1 MGHVLERIL
10 EQYGLLAVFVISMF
24 EGDVILVLAGVSSH
38 LGFFTP
44 LEAWIVA
51 WTGLLTGD
59 CGWYS
64 LGRTLSARI
73 QSTSF
78 YQRMKPKIQFLS
90 GKYGA
95 WEILAARF
103 VYGTRTVSMIYWGV
117 RKLKFLHFFLFDFVG
132 CILWATLLIALGYF
146 LSQSAAAII
155 GKVKRIEI
163 WLLAALLL
171 SAVFFVCRRY
181 FAQLYLRKSKMD
193 YR

>member
-1 MGHVLERIL
+1 
-10 EQYGLLAVFVISMF
+10 
-24 EGDVILVLAGVSSH
+24 
-38 LGFFTP
+38 
-44 LEAWIVA
+44 
-51 WTGLLTGD
+51 
-59 CGWYS
+59 
-64 LGRTLSARI
+64 
-73 QSTSF
+73 
-78 YQRMKPKIQFLS
+78 MKPKIQFLS

-155 GKVKRIEI
+155 GKVKRIEV